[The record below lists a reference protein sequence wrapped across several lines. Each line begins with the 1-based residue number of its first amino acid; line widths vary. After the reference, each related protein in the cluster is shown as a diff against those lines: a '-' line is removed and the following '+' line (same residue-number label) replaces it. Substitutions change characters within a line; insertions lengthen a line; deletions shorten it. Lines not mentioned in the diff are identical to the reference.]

1 MLHNKKDEGGSG
13 QSDSRLPVS
22 DGQSGEVPAEAMRG
36 HITCAK
42 KRSSLYTSEKVAAAR
57 KNVRNYGWAAGLRD
71 SAVSK
76 AERYAAF
83 GLDALWS
90 AVPAQT
96 LPRSYG
102 VNQAMGSPI
111 TGRGIDAYGNYPYRG
126 DPLNEPWKIVDPSS
140 GYTFPSNDFGA
151 YYASGLD
158 VHGIFQPGLADR
170 CLLVN
175 TLYPEKG
182 PDWGVDDGFGWVDEN
197 GVRYTFIAYYVHWI
211 LWFGAD
217 GLLNEAV
224 NHLRD
229 AYLYTGDAKYAR
241 SGLVLLDRIAD
252 VYPDMDISWH
262 DAKSFLNSHGLTGQG
277 KVIGNIWETFL
288 IKDLLRAYDAFYP
301 AADDPETVAFLS
313 RKAASCKLANP
324 KTSGDAIRRNIED
337 GIVKQVF
344 PAVRN
349 AQVHGNDGMHQSAL
363 AMAAVVYDTMPE
375 TKEWLD
381 FVFQTGGLES
391 DPWRVTGGNVFNS
404 LVCLVDRD
412 GNGDEA
418 SPGYNALWLTE
429 HQETADILDGYD
441 KYPEADLYRN
451 VKFRGMFYALLP
463 QIFIERYTNNTGDTG
478 STGKPGIGAR
488 MSDVLKGFDKYGDPL
503 FAQWAYKLNGD
514 SADGIHRNIF
524 AEEPEQIAEAIRQAV
539 AAHGTLAMD
548 SGNETGYG
556 LAALRDG
563 YSSGSGFGSLCET
576 EAGASAGAER
586 VAAGNGEA
594 NTLRDVWMY
603 YGRNT
608 GHGHFDTLQIGMHG
622 FGLDVTPDLG
632 YPEFA
637 DDVDMHRAQWVINT
651 VSHNT
656 VVVDKRKQ
664 SPQWVGLPH
673 HFDDSGAV
681 QLIDVEAPLVY
692 PQTRLYRRMT
702 AMIRA
707 DEVNSYAVD
716 IFRVKG
722 GSEHCFSFHGADA
735 EVTTAGLSMSRQ
747 ADESGVYEGTYAGPD
762 VPFGV
767 RADDIEGWNYR
778 GSGYHWLRNVD
789 RDRQPGAAFSVDW
802 KLKDTWNV
810 YGAGEGAPTDVH
822 VRLTMLGEL
831 DEVALADGMPP
842 RNKPGNPSSLRY
854 MLAKRTGSDLESS
867 FTSVIETYKGER
879 FVSSIEPAGMTANGV
894 PVSGADAVAV
904 RVALAD
910 GRVDTIASSLDPSI
924 KYVVGGMLRFKG
936 SFGVYS
942 ERNGRET
949 YRYVHDGT
957 VFAPIGEP
965 DSGQAAALTG
975 TVFDFTREL
984 SVRNELIVEMNAV
997 GVDLSQ
1003 LQGAMI
1009 IVAND
1014 GVRNAAYRIC
1024 GAAELGGGRY
1034 SINIGRITT
1043 IRAYANPSDLGEGY
1057 LYDVAE
1063 GAAFRIPL
1071 THSSVRK

>member
-1 MLHNKKDEGGSG
+1 MTHKKTVEDSSEAEKRSPLSEGGSN
-13 QSDSRLPVS
+13 
-22 DGQSGEVPAEAMRG
+22 EVPVQAMYG
-36 HITCAK
+36 SITCAK
-42 KRSSLYTSEKVAAAR
+42 KRSSLYTAYKVAAAR
-57 KNVRNYGWAAGLRD
+57 LNVRTYGWAADIRD
-71 SAVSK
+71 NAVSK
-76 AERYAAF
+76 ADHYAAY
-83 GLDALWS
+83 GLEALWS

-102 VNQAMGSPI
+102 VNQVKGSPV
-111 TGRGIDAYGNYPYRG
+111 TGRDIDAFGNYPYRG
-126 DPLNEPWKIVDPSS
+126 DPLIDPWKIVDPSS

-158 VHGIFQPGLADR
+158 EHGIFQPGLADR
-170 CLLVN
+170 SLLVN

-182 PDWGVDDGFGWVDEN
+182 PDWGVDDGFGWADDN

-211 LWFGAD
+211 LWYGKD
-217 GLLNEAV
+217 GLLNEAI
-224 NHLRD
+224 NRLRD

-241 SGLVLLDRIAD
+241 AGLVLLDRIAD
-252 VYPDMDISWH
+252 VYPDMDISRH

-277 KVIGNIWETFL
+277 KVLGNIWETFL

-301 AADDPETVAFLS
+301 AADDPETIAFLS
-313 RKAASCKLANP
+313 GKAALCSLANP
-324 KTSGDAIRRNIED
+324 KSSGDAIRRNIED
-337 GIVKQVF
+337 GIVKQVY
-344 PAVRN
+344 PAVRS
-349 AQVHGNDGMHQSAL
+349 AQIHGNDGMHQSAL

-381 FVFQTGGLES
+381 FVFQTGHMES

-404 LVCLVDRD
+404 LVSLVDRD

-418 SPGYNALWLTE
+418 SPGYNALWLAE

-451 VKFRGMFYALLP
+451 VKFRSMFYAMLP

-478 STGKPGIGAR
+478 STGKPGVGVK
-488 MSDVLKGFDKYGDPL
+488 MSDMVKAFDKFGDPL

-514 SADGIHRNIF
+514 SAEGIHRNIF
-524 AEEPEQIAEAIRQAV
+524 AEMPEQIGDEIRQAI
-539 AAHGTLAMD
+539 AAHGTLSMD

-563 YSSGSGFGSLCET
+563 HNFGNLHENR
-576 EAGASAGAER
+576 AGTGAER
-586 VAAGNGEA
+586 SPSPAVSGEA

-622 FGLDVTPDLG
+622 FGLDLTPDLG

-637 DDVDMHRAQWVINT
+637 DNVDMHRAQWVINT

-656 VVVDKRKQ
+656 VVVDKGKQ
-664 SPQWVGLPH
+664 SRQWVGLPH

-692 PQTRLYRRMT
+692 PQTKLYRRMT
-702 AMIRA
+702 VMIRA
-707 DEVNSYAVD
+707 DEANSYAVD
-716 IFRVKG
+716 VFRVKG
-722 GSEHCFSFHGADA
+722 GGEHCFSFHSADA
-735 EVTTAGLSMSRQ
+735 EVTTEGLNMSRQ
-747 ADESGVYEGTYAGPD
+747 ADESGAYAGSYAGPD

-767 RADDIEGWNYR
+767 RTDDIEGWKYK
-778 GSGYHWLRNVD
+778 GSGFHWLKNVD
-789 RDRQPGAAFSVDW
+789 RDRKPGTAFSVDW
-802 KLKDTWNV
+802 NVKDTWNV
-810 YGAGEGAPTDVH
+810 YGAGVGSQTDVH

-831 DEVALADGMPP
+831 DEVALADGLPP

-854 MLAKRTGSDLESS
+854 MLAKRTGAGADLESS
-867 FTSVIETYKGER
+867 FTSVIETYKSER

-894 PVSGADAVAV
+894 PVSGTDAVAV
-904 RVALAD
+904 RVVLAD
-910 GRVDTIASSLDPSI
+910 GRVDTIVSSLDPSI
-924 KYVVGGMLRFKG
+924 EYVVDGRLRFKG

-942 ERNGRET
+942 ERDGRET

-957 VFAPIGEP
+957 AFAPIGEP

-975 TVFDFTREL
+975 TVFEFTREL
-984 SVRNELIVEMNAV
+984 SVQNELIVEMNAV

-1003 LQGAMI
+1003 LQGRMI
-1009 IVAND
+1009 FVAND

-1034 SINIGRITT
+1034 SINIGRKTT

-1063 GAAFRIPL
+1063 GAPFRIPL
-1071 THSSVRK
+1071 TYSSLRE